1 VDSNHRPS
9 GYEPDELPLLHAAAN
24 AALASVEFSVLCFEF
39 TSHQLNTENSAL
51 TTQLLVRRVVLRSQ
65 RTLRQYH
72 RCCSVSRP
80 GSGWF
85 GVGPARST
93 HASGSGARCNW
104 WNACSSPPRLQAVA
118 GAGKPSPVRVARLYS
133 SQSLQPQPLHP
144 VISRGAYQ
152 PEAVSALIL
161 GGRSHLDA
169 VSGSDR
175 RP

>member
-39 TSHQLNTENSAL
+39 TSHQLNTENSTL

-72 RCCSVSRP
+72 RCCTVSRP

-85 GVGPARST
+85 GVGPARSA

-104 WNACSSPPRLQAVA
+104 WNACSSPAPAPGRGRRREALARA
-118 GAGKPSPVRVARLYS
+118 RCSPLLLAEPSAATASPGHLPGGLPARS
-133 SQSLQPQPLHP
+133 CECAH
-144 VISRGAYQ
+144 
-152 PEAVSALIL
+152 L
-161 GGRSHLDA
+161 GGSFPLRCCQ
-169 VSGSDR
+169 R
-175 RP
+175 F